1 MVDSGEM
8 VGELVGGECRGVVG
22 LWLRCFREGGGRR
35 TESRI
40 GQKRAGRPLH
50 T

>member
-8 VGELVGGECRGVVG
+8 VGELVGGNVAV
-22 LWLRCFREGGGRR
+22 LWAMAGCFREGGGRR